1 MNMERPSY
9 KVDTSCPG
17 SDVAAKTVS
26 ALASGYIVFH
36 KPKMCAGKLLF
47 RYTCTCNTVSDIQTY
62 RATAE

>member
-47 RYTCTCNTVSDIQTY
+47 R
-62 RATAE
+62 